1 MLPALLEE
9 KHHILFR
16 FYHVSCEGSK
26 SSSGKKKDGIE
37 MPVGYSWVPLLH
49 SGGRYV
55 YNTIL
60 ILIIKPFS
68 KKCFTV

>member
-26 SSSGKKKDGIE
+26 SASGKKKDGIE
-37 MPVGYSWVPLLH
+37 MPVGYAWIPLLH
-49 SGGRYV
+49 SSGR
-55 YNTIL
+55 
-60 ILIIKPFS
+60 
-68 KKCFTV
+68 

>member
-26 SSSGKKKDGIE
+26 STSGKKKDGIE
-37 MPVGYSWVPLLH
+37 MAVGYAWVPLLH
-49 SGGRYV
+49 STGRYMP
-55 YNTIL
+55 L
-60 ILIIKPFS
+60 PF
-68 KKCFTV
+68 TP